1 MPGHYSKYIKLIY
14 SFGDLVF
21 LNLSAVAGYYLRFK
35 SNDNFYDSQYLSLLL
50 YANLA
55 WLTAASLLNSYSIQR
70 TSRLTNVAS
79 TILKQIILFILLVE
93 ATLNITK
100 SYFFSRTF
108 LTYSYIILTVT
119 IFIWRLGLVNFF
131 KIYRRKGYNFR
142 NVIIVGWGKAGKELQ
157 SFFKSHP
164 EHGYRLL
171 GFFDNQIV
179 GNKTGGN
186 KNIIGSLEDIERYVK
201 ENEVDEIYCSPYD
214 LDREQ
219 VSRLIDF
226 ADNNLIRLKFLPDTS
241 GFNNKKF
248 QVDFYDLLPVIVI
261 RSIPLDDALNKIIK
275 RSFDIL
281 FSSCIILFLLSWL
294 LPLLAVIIKMDSKGP
309 IFFKQQRSGINN
321 DSFWCWK
328 LRSMYVNEESNV
340 KQASKNDSRIT
351 KVGAFLR
358 KSSLDELPQ
367 FFNVFLGN
375 MSVVG
380 PRPHMVKHTEQYS
393 QIIDKYMVRHF
404 IKPGITGLSQVMG
417 YRGDTSDNRK
427 MKGRVKIDIFY
438 LENWSFLLDVKI
450 IFLTVWNVF
459 KGEDN
464 AF

>member
-1 MPGHYSKYIKLIY
+1 MPGHYSRYLKLLY
-14 SFGDLVF
+14 SAGDLVI
-21 LNLSAVAGYYLRFK
+21 LNISAIAGYFLRFR
-35 SNDNFYDSQYLSLLL
+35 SNENFYDSQYLSLLL

-55 WLTAASLLNSYSIQR
+55 WLTAGSLLSSYSIHR

-79 TILKQIILFILLVE
+79 TILKHIILFILLVE

-108 LTYSYIILTVT
+108 LTYSYIILTVML
-119 IFIWRLGLVNFF
+119 FIWRVGLINFF
-131 KIYRRKGYNFR
+131 KIYRRKGYNYR
-142 NVIIVGWGKAGKELQ
+142 NVVIVGWGKAGKELQ
-157 SFFKSHP
+157 AFFKNHP

-171 GFFDNQIV
+171 GYFDDGV
-179 GNKTGGN
+179 TVN
-186 KNIIGSLEDIERYVK
+186 KNIIGRIEDIESYLQR
-201 ENEVDEIYCSPYD
+201 NDIDEIYCSPYD
-214 LDREQ
+214 LTKDQ

-226 ADNNLIRLKFLPDTS
+226 ADNNLIRLKFLPETT

-248 QVDFYDLLPVIVI
+248 QVDFYDLLPVIII
-261 RSIPLDDALNKIIK
+261 RSIPLDDIINKLIK
-275 RSFDIL
+275 RSFDIV
-281 FSSCIILFLLSWL
+281 FSCFIILFILSWL
-294 LPLLAVIIKMDSKGP
+294 LPLLAIIIKLDSKGP

-328 LRSMYVNEESNV
+328 LRSMYVNGEANV
-340 KQASKNDSRIT
+340 KQASKGDGRIT
-351 KVGAFLR
+351 TVGAFLR
-358 KSSLDELPQ
+358 KTSLDELPQ
-367 FFNVFLGN
+367 FFNVLLGN

-417 YRGDTSDNRK
+417 YRGETTDNRK

-438 LENWSFLLDVKI
+438 LENWSFLLDLKI
-450 IFLTVWNVF
+450 IFLTVYNVF

-464 AF
+464 AY

>member
-1 MPGHYSKYIKLIY
+1 MPGHYSKYLKLIY
-14 SFGDLVF
+14 SFGDLVI

-35 SNDNFYDSQYLSLLL
+35 TDDNFYDSQYLSLLL

-55 WLTAASLLNSYSIQR
+55 WLTAASLLGSYKIQR
-70 TSRLTNVAS
+70 TTRITTLSS

-119 IFIWRLGLVNFF
+119 IFLWRLGLLNFF
-131 KIYRRKGYNFR
+131 KFYRKKGYNYR
-142 NVIIVGWGKAGKELQ
+142 NAIIVGWGKAGKELQ
-157 SFFKSHP
+157 TFFKNHP

-171 GFFDNQIV
+171 GYFDDHAV
-179 GNKTGGN
+179 PN
-186 KNIIGSLEDIERYVK
+186 KNIIGRIADIDQYIQ
-201 ENEVDEIYCSPYD
+201 ENVVDEIYCSPYD
-214 LDREQ
+214 MSREQ
-219 VSRLIDF
+219 VARLIDF
-226 ADNNLIRLKFLPDTS
+226 ADNNLIRLKFLPETT

-248 QVDFYDLLPVIVI
+248 QVDFYDLLPVIII
-261 RSIPLDDALNKIIK
+261 RSIPLDDILNKIMK
-275 RSFDIL
+275 RSFDIF
-281 FSSCIILFLLSWL
+281 FSSFIIIFILSWL
-294 LPLLAVIIKMDSKGP
+294 LPLLAIVIKLDSKGP

-328 LRSMYVNEESNV
+328 LRSMYINGESNSR
-340 KQASKNDSRIT
+340 QALKGDSRIT
-351 KVGAFLR
+351 RVGAFLR
-358 KSSLDELPQ
+358 KTSLDELPQ

-417 YRGDTSDNRK
+417 YRGETTDNRK
-427 MKGRVKIDIFY
+427 MKGRVKMDIFY
-438 LENWSFLLDVKI
+438 LENWSFLLDIKI
-450 IFLTVWNVF
+450 IFMTIYNVF

>member
-1 MPGHYSKYIKLIY
+1 MPGHYSKYLKLIY
-14 SFGDLVF
+14 SFGDLIV

-35 SNDNFYDSQYLSLLL
+35 TNENFYDSQYLSLLL

-55 WLTAASLLNSYSIQR
+55 WLTSASLLNSYNIQR
-70 TSRLTNVAS
+70 TSRITNVAS
-79 TILKQIILFILLVE
+79 IILKQIILFILLVE

-108 LTYSYIILTVT
+108 LTYTYIILTAT
-119 IFIWRLGLVNFF
+119 IFIWRLGLINFF
-131 KIYRRKGYNFR
+131 KIYRKKGYNYR
-142 NVIIVGWGKAGKELQ
+142 NVIIVGWGRAGKELL

-164 EHGYRLL
+164 EHGYRFL
-171 GFFDNQIV
+171 GFFDNHV
-179 GNKTGGN
+179 EANRSL
-186 KNIIGSLEDIERYVK
+186 IGRIEEIENYVK
-201 ENEVDEIYCSPYD
+201 ENDVDEIYCSPFD
-214 LDREQ
+214 LSRDQ

-226 ADNNLIRLKFLPDTS
+226 ADNNLIRLKFLPETA

-248 QVDFYDLLPVIVI
+248 QVDFYDLLPVIII
-261 RSIPLDDALNKIIK
+261 RSIPLDDVLNKIIK
-275 RSFDIL
+275 RSFDII
-281 FSSCIILFLLSWL
+281 FSLLIIIFLLSWL
-294 LPLLAVIIKMDSKGP
+294 LPLLSILIKIDSKGP

-328 LRSMYVNEESNV
+328 LRSMYVNGDSNIR
-340 KQASKNDSRIT
+340 QASKNDSRIT

-358 KSSLDELPQ
+358 KTSLDELPQ
-367 FFNVFLGN
+367 FFNVLVGN

-404 IKPGITGLSQVMG
+404 VKPGITGLSQVMG
-417 YRGDTSDNRK
+417 YRGDTSENQK
-427 MKGRVKIDIFY
+427 MKARVKIDIFY
-438 LENWSFLLDVKI
+438 LENWSFLLDMKI
-450 IFLTVWNVF
+450 IVMTIYNIF

-464 AF
+464 AY

>member
-1 MPGHYSKYIKLIY
+1 MPGHYSKYLKLIY
-14 SFGDLVF
+14 SFGDLAI
-21 LNLSAVAGYYLRFK
+21 LNLSAVAGYFLRFRT
-35 SNDNFYDSQYLSLLL
+35 NENFYDAQYLSLLL

-55 WLTAASLLNSYSIQR
+55 WLTAASLLNSYNVQR
-70 TSRLTNVAS
+70 TSRITNVAS
-79 TILKQIILFILLVE
+79 SILKQIILFILLVE

-108 LTYSYIILTVT
+108 LTYAYLILTIT
-119 IFIWRLGLVNFF
+119 LFFWRLGLINFF
-131 KIYRRKGYNFR
+131 KLYRKKGYNYR
-142 NVIIVGWGKAGKELQ
+142 NVIIVGWGKSGKELYN
-157 SFFKSHP
+157 FFKSHP
-164 EHGYRLL
+164 EHGYRFL
-171 GFFDNQIV
+171 GYFDNEN
-179 GNKTGGN
+179 GTNRN
-186 KNIIGSLEDIERYVK
+186 LIGRVEEVEQYIR

-214 LDREQ
+214 LGREQ
-219 VSRLIDF
+219 VARLIDF
-226 ADNNLIRLKFLPDTS
+226 ADNNLVRLKFLPDTS
-241 GFNNKKF
+241 GFNNRKF
-248 QVDFYDLLPVIVI
+248 QVDFYDLLPVIII
-261 RSIPLDDALNKIIK
+261 RSIPLDDIMNKIIK

-281 FSSCIILFLLSWL
+281 FSVFIIFFILSWL
-294 LPLLAVIIKMDSKGP
+294 LPLLSIIIKIDSKGP

-328 LRSMYVNEESNV
+328 LRSMYVNGESNI
-340 KQASKNDSRIT
+340 KQASKGDSRIT

-358 KSSLDELPQ
+358 KTSLDELPQ

-417 YRGDTSDNRK
+417 YRGETTDNRK

-438 LENWSFLLDVKI
+438 LENWSFLLDMKI
-450 IFLTVWNVF
+450 IFLTVYNVF

-464 AF
+464 AY